1 MSEITLTT
9 PVKRKLSLDEAFIN
23 TPSPNKKTRR
33 EFNTPFKLK
42 IIAPAKETSNR
53 EQVCHCHICDL
64 SNKFITDRL
73 K

>member
-1 MSEITLTT
+1 MSEITMTT
-9 PVKRKLSLDEAFIN
+9 PVKRKLSLDEAFIG

-42 IIAPAKETSNR
+42 IIAAAKETSNR
-53 EQVCHCHICDL
+53 EQVCHSCDL